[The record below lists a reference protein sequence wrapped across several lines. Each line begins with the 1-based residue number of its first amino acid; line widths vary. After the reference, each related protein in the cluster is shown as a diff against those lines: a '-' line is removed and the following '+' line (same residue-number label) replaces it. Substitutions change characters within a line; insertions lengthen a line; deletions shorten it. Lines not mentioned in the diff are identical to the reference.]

1 MEEDKI
7 KYFQQLLSEIE
18 IDIEKAK
25 IKKAHLEKQMES
37 LTLLLEQKDR
47 QIFDEEKA
55 VKELLKNSINN
66 YTHEEYLKHRQD
78 ELISKAKYLEKEI
91 ESLEEQYRVFQENFV
106 EASKDTNDYNKKIT
120 KAINTIQTLKE
131 KQKLL
136 K

>member
-18 IDIEKAK
+18 IDIEKAR
-25 IKKAHLEKQMES
+25 IKKNHLEKQMEG

-78 ELISKAKYLEKEI
+78 ELISKAKYL
-91 ESLEEQYRVFQENFV
+91 
-106 EASKDTNDYNKKIT
+106 
-120 KAINTIQTLKE
+120 
-131 KQKLL
+131 
-136 K
+136 